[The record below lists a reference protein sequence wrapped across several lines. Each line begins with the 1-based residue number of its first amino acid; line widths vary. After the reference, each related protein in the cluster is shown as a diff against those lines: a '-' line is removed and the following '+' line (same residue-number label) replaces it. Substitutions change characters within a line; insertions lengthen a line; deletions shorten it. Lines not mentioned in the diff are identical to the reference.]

1 MPCTLGNVV
10 FNQLV
15 QHTLLFK
22 KHKNHLSGRS
32 CSLKWREYIQCLFQI
47 CTMYIPPNYWNT
59 PLKDARFLLEKCN
72 LPFTFTIYIF
82 FKNCTFSIYI
92 NINIPHNMQYTL
104 SIPDSGEQVQY
115 SLHKFSN
122 PWIRSA
128 LWKQVFDQWT
138 SISFQTARNSLQ
150 ETVRQHSSKICIT
163 FWKML

>member
-22 KHKNHLSGRS
+22 KHKNHLSVRS
-32 CSLKWREYIQCLFQI
+32 CSLKWERVEYIQCLFQI
-47 CTMYIPPNYWNT
+47 CSLYIPPNYWNLSLS
-59 PLKDARFLLEKCN
+59 PYLR
-72 LPFTFTIYIF
+72 F
-82 FKNCTFSIYI
+82 FKDCTFSIYI
-92 NINIPHNMQYTL
+92 NINIPHNMLYTL

-115 SLHKFSN
+115 SLHKFSD

-138 SISFQTARNSLQ
+138 SISFQTAHNSLQ
-150 ETVRQHSSKICIT
+150 EAVRQHSSKICIT